1 MENSMNESRENPG
14 LEKCAQIPEVNGN
27 AAPQEAAAVRSG
39 EETAGNTPVPAG
51 QPEVRRPPV
60 GDASRFAQY
69 GIYSLFYAAL
79 FALGVYRNPGGI
91 AITVPVAAFFLMF
104 GEMRKRAGGKVFAA
118 ASGAGTAMQ
127 RFLAVSA
134 VLLSVNV
141 WTSASTSLQTLDK
154 LGIILLTAVFLL
166 RCRADERDWDPGR
179 YLEGI
184 AAVIFRPLVKLPRP
198 FQDFGAFLKK
208 KKKDGEAGHAASAV
222 AKGLVIA
229 VPLLIVAVGLLAG
242 ADSVFENML
251 DGLFENLEI
260 PELAADVAEI
270 LFLAAAGLAAFY
282 TFASEYSGTG
292 RADEERNSGK
302 KQGDPV
308 TAITFT
314 LPLTAVYM
322 VFCGIQAVYLTGGR
336 SLPEGISYWEYAHA
350 GFYQLAAVCA
360 LNFVLV
366 VFCEVRYR
374 RHRILTALLVAV
386 TLCTYIMIASSAARM
401 IMYVR
406 AYDLTFLRLFVLWF
420 LVVLS
425 VWLGAVL
432 AGILRGGMPVFRFCL
447 AAGTVLYLLFAFA
460 HPDYWIAKYNIAA
473 AEQRTGGNTGISADA
488 GPEYGAVSAE
498 EIAANL
504 DWNYLCGTL
513 SDDAVPALKGNRAL
527 LERREEYHK
536 EERRPGEE
544 KSFAEYART
553 WNLSEFLAERS
564 LAD

>member
-1 MENSMNESRENPG
+1 M
-14 LEKCAQIPEVNGN
+14 
-27 AAPQEAAAVRSG
+27 
-39 EETAGNTPVPAG
+39 
-51 QPEVRRPPV
+51 
-60 GDASRFAQY
+60 
-69 GIYSLFYAAL
+69 
-79 FALGVYRNPGGI
+79 
-91 AITVPVAAFFLMF
+91 
-104 GEMRKRAGGKVFAA
+104 
-118 ASGAGTAMQ
+118 
-127 RFLAVSA
+127 
-134 VLLSVNV
+134 
-141 WTSASTSLQTLDK
+141 
-154 LGIILLTAVFLL
+154 
-166 RCRADERDWDPGR
+166 
-179 YLEGI
+179 
-184 AAVIFRPLVKLPRP
+184 
-198 FQDFGAFLKK
+198 
-208 KKKDGEAGHAASAV
+208 
-222 AKGLVIA
+222 
-229 VPLLIVAVGLLAG
+229 
-242 ADSVFENML
+242 
-251 DGLFENLEI
+251 
-260 PELAADVAEI
+260 
-270 LFLAAAGLAAFY
+270 
-282 TFASEYSGTG
+282 
-292 RADEERNSGK
+292 
-302 KQGDPV
+302 

-447 AAGTVLYLLFAFA
+447 AVGTVLYLLFAFA

-488 GPEYGAVSAE
+488 GPEYRAVSAE

-513 SDDAVPALKGNRAL
+513 SDDVVPALKGNRAL
-527 LERREEYHK
+527 LERREEYHN
-536 EERRPGEE
+536 EGHRTAEE
-544 KSFAEYART
+544 KLFAEYVRT

>member
-1 MENSMNESRENPG
+1 MENSMNESREIPG
-14 LEKCAQIPEVNGN
+14 LGNCAQIPEGSADTVQEEKRP
-27 AAPQEAAAVRSG
+27 AA
-39 EETAGNTPVPAG
+39 
-51 QPEVRRPPV
+51 
-60 GDASRFAQY
+60 GDAARFGRY
-69 GIYSLFYAAL
+69 GLPALVYAAL
-79 FALGVYRNPGGI
+79 FAFGVFKNPGGI
-91 AITVPVAAFFLMF
+91 AFTVPVAAFYLMF
-104 GEMRKRAGGKVFAA
+104 GEMRKRAGGQVFAA
-118 ASGAGTAMQ
+118 ASGEGTVMQ

-141 WTSASTSLQTLDK
+141 WTSASPSLQVLDK

-166 RCRADERDWDPGR
+166 RLRTDEKDWDPGR

-184 AAVIFRPLVKLPRP
+184 ITVVFRPLAKLPLP
-198 FQDFGAFLKK
+198 FRDFGAYFKE
-208 KKKDGEAGHAASAV
+208 KKKDGEAGHAAAAV

-242 ADSVFENML
+242 ADSVFENLL
-251 DGLFENLEI
+251 DGIFENLEI
-260 PELAADVAEI
+260 PDLAVDAAEI

-282 TFASEYSGTG
+282 TFAAEYSGTG
-292 RADEERNSGK
+292 KTDEGRSGGK

-374 RHRILTALLVAV
+374 RHRFLTALLVAV

-401 IMYVR
+401 IMYIR

-420 LVVLS
+420 LVVLV

-432 AGILRGGMPVFRFCL
+432 AGILRGGVPVFRFCL

-473 AEQRTGGNTGISADA
+473 AVHKTGGISAEG
-488 GPEYGAVSAE
+488 GPYNGAVSAE
-498 EIAANL
+498 EIAPDL

-513 SDDAVPALKGNRAL
+513 SADAVPALKGNRTL
-527 LERREEYHK
+527 LERWEDYHS
-536 EERRPGEE
+536 EERRLSEE
-544 KSFAEYART
+544 KTFAEYVRT
-553 WNLSEFLAERS
+553 WNLSEFVAERS
-564 LAD
+564 LAEQSLRVRGIRPE